1 MGIFSN
7 NKINKNKVQL
17 FVQCLVVVTQS
28 DDDFSEEEQNFLQ
41 DVILKIRSHYNYHKD
56 IELQFTPKQLEKT
69 VNSLVIEDK
78 RILMNVLMEAA
89 EADKVLKFKEFGAMI
104 AVAKMINLDMES
116 LKSFFTD
123 KVKEY
128 KLNEKLFDEYYTI
141 YIDKGKDVADE
152 HIKDKNE
159 NNNVDSSIIFCPNCG
174 TENSHDNKFCINCGQ
189 KLDK

>member
-1 MGIFSN
+1 MGIFSRN
-7 NKINKNKVQL
+7 RINENKVKL
-17 FVQCLVVVTQS
+17 FIQSLFLVAQS

-41 DVILKIRSHYNYHKD
+41 DVILKVRSHYNYHKD
-56 IELQFTPKQLEKT
+56 IKAETTPKEISKT

-78 RILMNVLMEAA
+78 RILMNILMEAA
-89 EADKVLKFKEFGAMI
+89 EADKVLKFKEIGAMI
-104 AVAKMINLDMES
+104 VVGLMINLDMEG
-116 LKSFFTD
+116 LKSFFLD